1 MMNIAVIDD
10 EHPARRELCHQIRSV
25 DPSAVIDEADSGAA
39 ALELVCKKAFDLVFL
54 DINLG
59 DVNGTSIAAAI
70 QKINKD
76 AQIIFATA
84 YPEYAVKAFELGVAD
99 YILKPFDPARVQEI
113 LIRCR
118 SSAPTRSQAQAADRL
133 AVSHNDR
140 MVIVNTAQIVYIEA
154 AARGVIIHTTSGD
167 YTDRKTLGECELRL
181 PQGKFFRIYK
191 SYIVNLDYV
200 VEILPWYNKTLAVK
214 MQGFDNCL
222 LPVGRDK
229 KKVLYQMFNA
239 I

>member
-1 MMNIAVIDD
+1 MYIAVIDD

-25 DPSAVIDEADSGAA
+25 EPSAVIDEADSGGA
-39 ALELVCKKAFDLVFL
+39 ALELVCKKTYDLVFL

-70 QKINKD
+70 QKISKD
-76 AQIIFATA
+76 TQIIFATA

-113 LIRCR
+113 LLRCKTQ
-118 SSAPTRSQAQAADRL
+118 APQRSQAQAADRL

-140 MVIVNTAQIVYIEA
+140 MVILNTAQIVYIEA
-154 AARGVIIHTTSGD
+154 AARGVIVHTTSGD
-167 YTDRKTLGECELRL
+167 YTDRKTLGECEMRL